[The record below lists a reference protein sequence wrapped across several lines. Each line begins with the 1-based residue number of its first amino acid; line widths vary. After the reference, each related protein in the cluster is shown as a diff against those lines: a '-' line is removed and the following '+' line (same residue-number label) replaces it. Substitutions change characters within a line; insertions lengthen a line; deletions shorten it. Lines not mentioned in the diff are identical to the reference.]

1 MLWCL
6 YHGGGDGAS
15 GVAAALVALHVAS
28 YAERLTAA
36 GVGAAEWLLA
46 SVAVRVDAQ
55 AGWSGEGLVA
65 SPADIPVVVLL
76 VGCRAGR
83 REVVVVLPGRSD
95 GSNHL
100 LVCGRC
106 RHRSS
111 GGARHSSGGLVG
123 AGRSLVVHG
132 GRSRGFN
139 RRRVRG
145 HTGGRRSVGS
155 SGNVVDRALAGDRGS
170 IGRARQCHGGL
181 RVRLELDGL
190 STSHGRSRGRVVAA
204 VEARF
209 RAQRWSRRAIWC

>member
-6 YHGGGDGAS
+6 YHSCGDGAS
-15 GVAAALVALHVAS
+15 CVAATLVALHVAS
-28 YAERLTAA
+28 YAEGLAAA
-36 GVGAAEWLLA
+36 GVSAAEWLLA
-46 SVAVRVDAQ
+46 GVAVRVDAQ
-55 AGWSGEGLVA
+55 AGRSGEGLVA
-65 SPADIPVVVLL
+65 SSADVPIVVLL

-95 GSNHL
+95 GSDHL

-111 GGARHSSGGLVG
+111 RWSRHSGGALVG
-123 AGRSLVVHG
+123 AGRSLVVHS

-145 HTGGRRSVGS
+145 HTGGRRSIGS

-170 IGRARQCHGGL
+170 IGRAG
-181 RVRLELDGL
+181 
-190 STSHGRSRGRVVAA
+190 
-204 VEARF
+204 
-209 RAQRWSRRAIWC
+209 